1 MCVFVC
7 GYVDVQTHGG
17 GCFLLPLKLEKI
29 LFIPTTSFLFLNY
42 DRLYLLNYFALREPK
57 ETCFHDTG
65 ICNSL
70 LNS

>member
-1 MCVFVC
+1 M
-7 GYVDVQTHGG
+7 QTRGG
-17 GCFLLPLKLEKI
+17 GYFLLPLKLEKF

-57 ETCFHDTG
+57 ETCFYDTG

-70 LNS
+70 LSS